1 MDDEESLR
9 DLGKAILS
17 TFGYT
22 VLAASEGEG
31 ALEIYRGEKERVHLI
46 ILDLIMPEVGG
57 LRCLEELL
65 RINPDVK
72 VVIATGY
79 YPEDSV
85 KAVLEGEGRG
95 FISKPYDMSEM
106 LRVVRKVLDK

>member
-1 MDDEESLR
+1 
-9 DLGKAILS
+9 
-17 TFGYT
+17 
-22 VLAASEGEG
+22 
-31 ALEIYRGEKERVHLI
+31 
-46 ILDLIMPEVGG
+46 
-57 LRCLEELL
+57 
-65 RINPDVK
+65 
-72 VVIATGY
+72 VIATGY